1 MNYKI
6 SEISHDDYTVA
17 VINSI
22 ESKYKALRQLSKAP
36 TFLLTYAGTWRGLV
50 QNVGFTEEEAKD
62 IEAKYHELY
71 EVSDNWVQ
79 SHITDASTTGHVT
92 CAFGLR
98 VRTPMIKK
106 VIMGS
111 SNMPYEA
118 SKEAR
123 TAGNALG
130 QSWGLLNNRAAV
142 ELCRRLKASPYRK
155 VILPVAHIHDSQ
167 YFIVLD
173 DVDAVLWLN
182 KNLIECMMWNDDPLI
197 YHPDINLGGELSIF
211 HPNWAHEIK
220 VPNNI
225 TKEELVQLCLQYQ

>member
-6 SEISHDDYTVA
+6 SEISHDEYSVA

-22 ESKYKALRQLSKAP
+22 EKKYKSLRQLSKAP
-36 TFLLTYAGTWRGLV
+36 TFLLTYQGTWRGLV
-50 QNVGFTEEEAKD
+50 QNVGFTEEEAKS

-71 EVSDNWVQ
+71 RVSDNWVQ
-79 SHITDASTTGHVT
+79 SHIQQATTTGYVSG
-92 CAFGLR
+92 AFGLR

-111 SNMPYEA
+111 SSMPYEA

-142 ELCRRLKASPYRK
+142 ELSRRLKASPYRHQ
-155 VILPVAHIHDSQ
+155 ILPVAHIHDSQ

-182 KNLIECMMWNDDPLI
+182 KNLIECMLWNDDPLI

-211 HPNWAHEIK
+211 HPNWASEIK
-220 VPNNI
+220 LTNNI
-225 TKEELVQLCLQYQ
+225 TKEELLELCLQYQ